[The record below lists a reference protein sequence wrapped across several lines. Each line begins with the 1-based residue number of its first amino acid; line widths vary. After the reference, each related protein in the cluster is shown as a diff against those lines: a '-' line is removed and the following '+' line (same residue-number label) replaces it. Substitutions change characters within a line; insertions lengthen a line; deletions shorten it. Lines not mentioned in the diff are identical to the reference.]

1 MSNIA
6 PLSNAGATSS
16 AATNATSSQLQTGMD
31 YNAFLQLLIAQI
43 RNQDP
48 LAPMDPTEQMSQLA
62 SFSNVEQTI
71 RLNQRFDTMITVSS
85 LTQADNLI
93 GRQLTSADGSVS
105 GVVKSVSVAKGEVQ
119 ATLTNGTVVP
129 LIDGVKI
136 E

>member
-1 MSNIA
+1 MSNVA
-6 PLSNAGATSS
+6 PLSNLGTTSS
-16 AATNATSSQLQTGMD
+16 AATNATSSQVQTGMD

-105 GVVKSVSVAKGEVQ
+105 GLVKSVSVAKGEVL

-129 LIDGVKI
+129 LVDGVTI